1 MMVKPHPRASGG
13 MVDAPHSKCGDFGR
27 GSSSLPSPI
36 ARNKPKHW
44 ADYFSATWFLVDLE

>member
-36 ARNKPKHW
+36 ARNKLCIGQIV
-44 ADYFSATWFLVDLE
+44 FLLRSFFLI

>member
-1 MMVKPHPRASGG
+1 MIGKPHPRASGG

-36 ARNKPKHW
+36 ARNEPMHW
-44 ADYFSATWFLVDLE
+44 ADRFSAP